1 MLQEINSIRNLN
13 GTILNYSRQVTGVEA
28 KKFCD
33 ENKLQ
38 YIETSAIDGKNIK
51 KLFETITS
59 SLYENQNF
67 FTNKDKTVVLDQP
80 LKSTESRNGRKC
92 CSKN

>member
-1 MLQEINSIRNLN
+1 MNF
-13 GTILNYSRQVTGVEA
+13 YRQVSTAEA

-51 KLFETITS
+51 KLFETITA
-59 SLYENQNF
+59 SLYENSNF
-67 FTNKDKTVVLDQP
+67 ITKKDQTIVLDKDYRP
-80 LKSTESRNGRKC
+80 PESDKKKNC
-92 CSKN
+92 CPKN